1 MIRVRPDPRRPPES
15 QGLPRRSTDRVEDV
29 AVWLLGAATLVLIV
43 VAGLTG
49 LAVHGQQIERARSEG
64 ISRMQV
70 RAVLLEDV
78 VIVKGERGGDIPVRA
93 EARWPDRDGVQHT
106 GGVIVRRAAVA
117 GEHVDV
123 WVDRSGAIAAPPTR
137 PENVVV
143 TAILAVVGVLVAGG
157 TVLLACWYT
166 VRILIGGWNARR
178 WEQEWARVEPVWS
191 RDLP

>member
-1 MIRVRPDPRRPPES
+1 MRPDPRRPPES
-15 QGLPRRSTDRVEDV
+15 QRLPRRGTDRVEDV
-29 AVWLLGAATLVLIV
+29 AAWFLAAVALVLIV

-49 LAVHGQQIERARSEG
+49 LAVHGQQIERARIKSV
-64 ISRMQV
+64 SRMQV

-78 VIVKGERGGDIPVRA
+78 VIVKGERGGDIPIRA

-137 PENVVV
+137 PENAVV
-143 TAILAVVGVLVAGG
+143 TAILAALGVLLAGG

-166 VRILIGGWNARR
+166 VRILVLICNSRR

-191 RDLP
+191 RDLR

>member
-1 MIRVRPDPRRPPES
+1 MAAWF
-15 QGLPRRSTDRVEDV
+15 LTAV
-29 AVWLLGAATLVLIV
+29 ALVLII

-49 LAVHGQQIERARSEG
+49 LVVHGQQIERARIESV
-64 ISRMQV
+64 SRMQV

-78 VIVKGERGGDIPVRA
+78 VIVKGERGGDIPIRA
-93 EARWPDRDGVQHT
+93 QARWPDRDGVQHT

-117 GEHVDV
+117 GEHVDI

-137 PENVVV
+137 AENVVV
-143 TAILAVVGVLVAGG
+143 AAILAVVGVLVAGG

-166 VRILIGGWNARR
+166 VRILIGSWNARR
-178 WEQEWARVEPVWS
+178 WEQEWAGVEPVWS